1 MNEILRD
8 MLSNYGLAEVDGPNS
23 NPKIIEFFRE
33 IGYDWVT
40 DDSATAWCSA
50 VVNYFAKKN
59 GYQRSGKL
67 DARSRLKVGERILE
81 PELGD
86 IVVFWRGS
94 PDSWKGHVGLFINQT
109 TEFVYCLGGNQS
121 NEIRISAYRRDT
133 VLGYRR
139 LKKIEQ

>member
-1 MNEILRD
+1 MKYYETCSYRD
-8 MLSNYGLAEVDGPNS
+8 WE
-23 NPKIIEFFRE
+23 
-33 IGYDWVT
+33 T

-59 GYQRSGKL
+59 GYERSCKL
-67 DARSRLKVGERILE
+67 DARSWLKVGELILE

-94 PDSWKGHVGLFINQT
+94 PDSWKGHVGVFITQT
-109 TEFVYCLGGNQS
+109 TELVYCLGGNQS

-139 LKKIEQ
+139 LKKIDQ